1 MPPPQRVE
9 VGRNDHLRDR
19 TNRMRNQARDAMT
32 RFHISA
38 LVAAILIVAA
48 LVTTK
53 WWLLYSTLA
62 VFSVVMGLGVAIPP
76 LRFFGAYICRGDP
89 EKRQVALTFDD
100 GPDPRSTPALLEL
113 LREHKVEAAFFA
125 IGEKVEAEP
134 KLAKDILLSGHLL
147 ENHSY
152 QHSNATNFY
161 PAAKLR
167 AELIRG
173 QQVIEK
179 HTGTTPHFFRPPIG
193 LSNPNTFRVAGALN
207 LQVIGWDIRGLDT
220 RITDPI
226 KVVRR
231 IERGLRHGAIILLH
245 DGNIPVARLVATVR
259 LLLARLREHGY
270 EVVRLDRM
278 LNQSHEA
285 RNQSR

>member
-1 MPPPQRVE
+1 
-9 VGRNDHLRDR
+9 
-19 TNRMRNQARDAMT
+19 MT

-48 LVTTK
+48 LVTAK

-62 VFSVVMGLGVAIPP
+62 AFFVVMGLGVAIPQ
-76 LRFFGAYICRGDP
+76 LRFFGPYICRGDSV
-89 EKRQVALTFDD
+89 KRQVALTFDD
-100 GPDPRSTPALLEL
+100 GPDPRSTPALLRV
-113 LREHKVEAAFFA
+113 LREHEIEAAFFA
-125 IGEKVEAEP
+125 IGRKVEAEP
-134 KLAKDILLSGHLL
+134 KLANDILRGGHLL

-152 QHSNATNFY
+152 QHSNVTNFY
-161 PAAKLR
+161 PAAKLT
-167 AELIRG
+167 AELIRV

-193 LSNPNTFRVAGALN
+193 LSNPNTFRVAEALE
-207 LQVIGWDIRGLDT
+207 LKVIGWDIRGLDT
-220 RITDPI
+220 RITAPD

-231 IERGLRHGAIILLH
+231 IERGLRPGAIILLH
-245 DGNIPVARLVATVR
+245 DGNIPVERLVATVK

-278 LNQSHEA
+278 LS
-285 RNQSR
+285 